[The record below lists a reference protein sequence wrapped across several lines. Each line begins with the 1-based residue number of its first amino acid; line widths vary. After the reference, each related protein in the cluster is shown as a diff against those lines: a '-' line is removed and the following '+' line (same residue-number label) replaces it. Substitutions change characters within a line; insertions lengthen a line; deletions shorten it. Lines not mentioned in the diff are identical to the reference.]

1 MTIFTNPADAAG
13 DAADAYIEATL
24 GVLGDRDPREV
35 LAGTPGALAE
45 MVRGVPEDRLHA
57 PEAPGRWSV
66 GEVLAHLADSELV
79 WAVRTRFVLGQ
90 PRPTLTGYDQD
101 AWAERL
107 QYRELASTESLE
119 RFRTLRG
126 WNLELLEGLTDA
138 DLDRV
143 GVHVERGEESLR
155 HMVRLY
161 AGHDLVHRAQIRR
174 ILGIEAEKREADDRT
189 GRVRHADDV
198 PADAVGAGRATV
210 RRVLIDAADAP
221 NFALRKFTMEPGGGM
236 PRHTNA
242 VEHEQ
247 YVLRGRARI
256 GIGDRV
262 FEVGA
267 DDVVYIPAG
276 VPHWYEALE
285 GEAFEFLCA
294 VPNQPDR
301 IDILDD

>member
-13 DAADAYIEATL
+13 DAAEAYVEATL
-24 GVLGDRDPREV
+24 DMLGARDPLQV
-35 LAGTPGALAE
+35 LAETPDALAE
-45 MVRGVPEDRLHA
+45 VVRGVPEDRLRA

-79 WAVRTRFVLGQ
+79 WAVRARFVLGQ

-107 QYRELASTESLE
+107 DYREASPAESLG
-119 RFRTLRG
+119 RFRSLRG
-126 WNLELLEGLTDA
+126 WNLELLEGLSDA
-138 DLDRV
+138 ELDRV

-174 ILGIEAEKREADDRT
+174 ILGVGVDGADGDRA

-256 GIGDRV
+256 GIGDEV

-294 VPNQPDR
+294 VPNRPDR